1 MQTWE
6 IRIRG
11 IVQGVGFRP
20 FIHRLVRAHAL
31 KGSIRNTS
39 SGVTLTLEGD
49 EDRLSSF
56 LRELPEKA
64 PPLAVIEEIRTDRI
78 PFQGFSDFRIIESE
92 RQAER
97 NTLISPDIGI
107 CPDCLR
113 EMRDPADRRY
123 RFPFINCTSETGAT
137 TPSRTAARSADPRC
151 SFMMPPGSRLRG
163 MRRSLPGLR

>member
-20 FIHRLVRAHAL
+20 FIHRLVLHYAL

-49 EDRLSSF
+49 EDRLRSF
-56 LRELPEKA
+56 LRDLPEKA
-64 PPLAVIEEIRTDRI
+64 PPLAVIEEIQTQRS
-78 PFQGFSDFRIIESE
+78 PFQGFSAFQIIESE

-97 NTLISPDIGI
+97 NTLISPDIAI

-113 EMRDPADRRY
+113 EMRDPSDRRC
-123 RFPFINCTSETGAT
+123 RFPFINCTTCG
-137 TPSRTAARSADPRC
+137 PRFTIIEDGPYDRAKT
-151 SFMMPPGSRLRG
+151 SM
-163 MRRSLPGLR
+163 